1 MKSEIVM
8 IPTEKLLPHPDN
20 PRKDVGDVSELAAS
34 IKEVG
39 IMQNL
44 TVVPWFDENMN
55 VSDED
60 KKYRVII
67 GHRRL
72 AAAKEAGIDALPCAV
87 VNMTPKEQISVMLL
101 ENMQRKD
108 LTLYEEAQGMQMMMD
123 FGDSADD
130 IAKSTGLSK
139 STVYRRVRLCELDAD
154 TLRSIPRDRQIN
166 ISDFDRLFKIENAE
180 KRNEI
185 LRDIGTSNFDYNL
198 RREISAQNERK
209 KMDEMREKVS
219 AFATETGG
227 IPAHYAEY
235 HSFYTPADIDRFEPD
250 TEAEYVFK
258 MGYSCIC
265 LYRLSG
271 AEEEE
276 KIDAERER
284 EEREM
289 KNKELS
295 ARLNAA
301 TERAYEARRL
311 FAVKHIP
318 KKGEFARLALELLN
332 SGSADMDDICA
343 LHGISDEEDDNAK
356 DNFILSFYADKP
368 EKFLFDMIY
377 CSFYDGKMKGY
388 YNYTRYYEN
397 ISLNEIYEFLAEQ
410 GYEMSDEEKALR
422 TGEFREKQ
430 KKELGIGE

>member
-44 TVVPWFDENMN
+44 TVVPWFDEKMN

-72 AAAKEAGIDALPCAV
+72 AAAKEAGLDALPCAV

-108 LTLYEEAQGMQMMMD
+108 LTLYEEAQGMQMMMN

-154 TLRSIPRDRQIN
+154 TLRSIPKDRQIN

-209 KMDEMREKVS
+209 MKDEMREKVS
-219 AFATETGG
+219 AFATETGE

-235 HSFYTPADIDRFEPD
+235 RFFYTPADIDRFEPD
-250 TEAEYVFK
+250 TEAEYVFRP
-258 MGYSCIC
+258 GYSCIC
-265 LYRLSG
+265 LYRLSD

-295 ARLNAA
+295 ARLSAA

-318 KKGEFARLALELLN
+318 KKGEFARLALKLLA
-332 SGSADMDDICA
+332 SDCADTDDICA
-343 LHGISDEEDDNAK
+343 LHGISNDEDNAS
-356 DNFILSFYADKP
+356 DDFILSFYADKP
-368 EKFLFDMIY
+368 EKLLFDMIY
-377 CSFYDGKMKGY
+377 CSFYDGKSRGY

-397 ISLNEIYEFLAEQ
+397 ISLDEIYEFLASQ
-410 GYEMSDEEKALR
+410 GYEMSDEEKALQ

-430 KKELGIGE
+430 KKELGIDE

>member
-44 TVVPWFDENMN
+44 TVVPWFDEKMN

-72 AAAKEAGIDALPCAV
+72 AAAKEAGLDALPCAV

-108 LTLYEEAQGMQMMMD
+108 LTLYEEAQGMQMMMN

-154 TLRSIPRDRQIN
+154 ALRSIPKDRQIN

-198 RREISAQNERK
+198 RREISAQESRK

-235 HSFYTPADIDRFEPD
+235 HYFYTPADIDRFEPD

-258 MGYSCIC
+258 PGYSCIC
-265 LYRLSG
+265 LYRLSD

-276 KIDAERER
+276 KINAERER

-295 ARLNAA
+295 ARLSAA

-318 KKGEFARLALELLN
+318 KKGEFARLALKLLA
-332 SGSADMDDICA
+332 SDCADTDDICA
-343 LHGISDEEDDNAK
+343 LHGISNDEDNAS
-356 DNFILSFYADKP
+356 DDFILSFYADKP

-377 CSFYDGKMKGY
+377 CSFHDNRSREY

-410 GYEMSDEEKALR
+410 GYEMSDEEKALQ
-422 TGEFREKQ
+422 TGEFLAEQ

>member
-44 TVVPWFDENMN
+44 TVVPWFDEKMN

-72 AAAKEAGIDALPCAV
+72 AAAKEAGLDALPCAV

-108 LTLYEEAQGMQMMMD
+108 LTLYEEAQGMQMMMN

-154 TLRSIPRDRQIN
+154 TLRSIPKDRQIN

-235 HSFYTPADIDRFEPD
+235 RSFCTPADIDRFEPD
-250 TEAEYVFK
+250 TEAEYVFRP
-258 MGYSCIC
+258 GYYCIC
-265 LYRLSG
+265 LYRLSD

-276 KIDAERER
+276 KIDTER

-295 ARLNAA
+295 ARLSAA

-318 KKGEFARLALELLN
+318 KKGEFARLALKLLA
-332 SGSADMDDICA
+332 SDCADTDDICA
-343 LHGISDEEDDNAK
+343 LHGISNDEDNAS
-356 DNFILSFYADKP
+356 DDFILSFYADKP
-368 EKFLFDMIY
+368 EKLLFDMIY
-377 CSFYDGKMKGY
+377 CSFYDGKSRGY

-397 ISLNEIYEFLAEQ
+397 ISLDEIYEFLASQ
-410 GYEMSDEEKALR
+410 GYEMSDEEKALQ
-422 TGEFREKQ
+422 TGEFLAEQ

>member
-154 TLRSIPRDRQIN
+154 TLRSIPSDRQIN

-198 RREISAQNERK
+198 RREISAQESRK
-209 KMDEMREKVS
+209 KIDEMREKVS
-219 AFATETGG
+219 VFATETGG

-235 HSFYTPADIDRFEPD
+235 RSFYTPAEIDSFEPD

-258 MGYSCIC
+258 MGYFCIC
-265 LYRLSG
+265 LYRLSD

-311 FAVKHIP
+311 FARKHIP
-318 KKGEFARLALELLN
+318 KKGEFARLALEFLN
-332 SGSADMDDICA
+332 SDCADTDDICA
-343 LHGISDEEDDNAK
+343 LHGISDEEDNAR

-377 CSFYDGKMKGY
+377 CSFYDSRSRGY
-388 YNYTRYYEN
+388 YSYTGYYKN
-397 ISLNEIYEFLAEQ
+397 NTIDRIYEFLTSQ
-410 GYEMSDEEKALR
+410 GYEMSDEEKALQ
-422 TGEFREKQ
+422 TGEFLAEQ